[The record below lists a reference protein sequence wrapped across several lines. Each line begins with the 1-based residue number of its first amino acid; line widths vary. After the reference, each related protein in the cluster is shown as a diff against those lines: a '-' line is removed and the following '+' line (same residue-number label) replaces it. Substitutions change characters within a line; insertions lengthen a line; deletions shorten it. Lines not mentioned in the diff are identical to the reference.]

1 MQEINKVEKE
11 IQKLE
16 EKKKQITNM
25 FDDSNLTPEKIQTL
39 SKELNEI
46 SNLIEEKEL
55 RWLALNEG

>member
-1 MQEINKVEKE
+1 
-11 IQKLE
+11 
-16 EKKKQITNM
+16 M